1 MTRLK
6 GLYTG
11 LLAGGGV
18 LLAGACKTNR
28 DTGAVTSK
36 TAEGTSTA
44 PASEAAE
51 KRDVAMVRV
60 INAIPAGGAVNI
72 LAGDSTAFSGV
83 DYKTATPFR
92 EIRDDRFNFK
102 LGSAEHPLAE
112 NHENLNGGGHYTIV
126 AMPDAGGA
134 DKRNLHVLDDD
145 LKPVSPEKA
154 RGGAA
159 NATPRVRADDLKP
172 VSPEKARVRVI
183 NAIPGDLEISV
194 FVRGRADALFDGV
207 NFKSEAGWDEIDP
220 VAGTLEIRPQGK
232 KNVLASL
239 PNVKFEGGK
248 SYTFVVSGTA
258 AKPAIIRV
266 EDDVAKSTM

>member
-11 LLAGGGV
+11 LLAGGVV

-28 DTGAVTSK
+28 DSGAVTSK

-134 DKRNLHVLDDD
+134 DKRNLRVLD
-145 LKPVSPEKA
+145 
-154 RGGAA
+154 
-159 NATPRVRADDLKP
+159 DDLKP